1 MTIPSTGGRLL
12 IGSDGL
18 WDAIH
23 PKTAAHHCR
32 SMTAAEAAH
41 KLLALA
47 IKADGL
53 KDDVTGQSV
62 GPVSSSCKRAREAVA
77 SKLSTQ
83 QRL

>member
-18 WDAIH
+18 WDAVH

-32 SMTAAEAAH
+32 DMTAAEAAH

-47 IKADGL
+47 IKADKL

-62 GPVSSSCKRAREAVA
+62 LLAAAAAAAPAASAAVCKSSGI
-77 SKLSTQ
+77 
-83 QRL
+83 